1 MDKVKRYRR
10 LIRDLLSKYADLIN
24 RNSLGDQEAQIV
36 VDEQHDQ
43 YLLVISGWRNKHRL
57 HSDVVHVRLLNG
69 KFRIEHDGLE
79 NGITP
84 DLLAAGVPREDIV
97 LAFHHPDLRPLTE
110 FAVG

>member
-1 MDKVKRYRR
+1 MDKMMRYRR
-10 LIRDLLSKYADLIN
+10 LMRDLLSKYADLIN
-24 RNSLGDQEAQIV
+24 RNPIGDQEAQIV

-43 YLLVISGWRNKHRL
+43 YLLVISGWRNKRRL
-57 HSDVVHVRLLNG
+57 HSDVVHVRLQNG

-110 FAVG
+110 FAVT